1 MTQEGLRNRAF
12 SFLYEKQ
19 PLRQNPARLVAGN
32 LQALHIT
39 MKATNTP
46 PTHVVLFVL
55 VMVYISWGTVYLGN
69 KLSLEVAGPF
79 VVCGVRNILAGM
91 LMLACAR
98 LSRGSWRRIS
108 PRDWGMH
115 SLLAV
120 LLVVASGG
128 LLVLG
133 QTMVTSVATAV
144 IMSSTPIFMLIGAF
158 LFAGEKPPNL
168 PQCIGMI
175 TGACG
180 VIFLS
185 WHEQSSGSASI
196 WGVISLL
203 GAVLGWVSGSLIMKK
218 VPVTRELSMLQSTGL
233 ILFLGGVESF
243 LLGLLLGEA
252 STFHPENI
260 NAANAAAFAWMVVGG
275 SFIAYWSYLWL
286 LAHVAVSLAVSYEY
300 VVPVIGIFLGW
311 ALAGETVT
319 TSTIA
324 ACCVTIG
331 SVFLVVRHRHSFRA
345 YVRHYFVRRASSAA
359 KGRGQ
364 A

>member
-1 MTQEGLRNRAF
+1 
-12 SFLYEKQ
+12 
-19 PLRQNPARLVAGN
+19 
-32 LQALHIT
+32 

-55 VMVYISWGTVYLGN
+55 FLVYISWGTVYLGN

-79 VVCGVRNILAGM
+79 LVCGVRNVLAGL

-98 LSRGSWRRIS
+98 LSRGTWRKIS
-108 PRDWGMH
+108 RRDWIMH
-115 SLLAV
+115 SLLAI

-168 PQCIGMI
+168 PQCIGML

-180 VIFLS
+180 VVFLS
-185 WHEQSSGSASI
+185 WHEQSSGGASI
-196 WGVISLL
+196 LGVVSLL

-233 ILFLGGVESF
+233 ILFLGGLESF
-243 LLGLLLGEA
+243 LLGLALGEA
-252 STFHPENI
+252 STFHPDNI
-260 NAANAAAFAWMVVGG
+260 NAANAIAFAWMVVGG

-331 SVFLVVRHRHSFRA
+331 SVFLVVRHRHSFKA
-345 YVRHYFVRRASSAA
+345 YVRHYLVRKPGTSLKS
-359 KGRGQ
+359 KV
-364 A
+364 